1 MKQSLYLF
9 SNSTIKR
16 KDNTL
21 RIETGED
28 KIDRPVENVSDLYLF
43 GEHTLN
49 TKLLNFLSQ
58 HKIPVHIFNYYGF
71 YSGSF
76 FPREVYLSGHVT
88 VQQAAHYLNS
98 VLRMEIAQKFL
109 DAAASNILSNLTYYK
124 NRDRDVEK
132 QISSI
137 KKLKKKLKLALKPM
151 EIMGIEGNIRDLYYS
166 TFNSII
172 RQDYDFE
179 KRVYHPPDNFM
190 NAMISFGNSLVYTTV
205 LSEIYRTQLDPTIS
219 FLHEPGYRRY
229 SLALDIAEIFK
240 PILADRLLFS
250 MLNKRELSEKDADRS
265 VNYCYLKTAGR
276 KKFLRKFDD
285 RLRKTIQH
293 KILKKHVSYQ
303 RLIRLD
309 CYKLVKHLLGE
320 SKYSG
325 FKMWW

>member
-1 MKQSLYLF
+1 M
-9 SNSTIKR
+9 KR

-21 RIETGED
+21 RIETSEN
-28 KIDRPVENVSDLYLF
+28 KIDRPVENLSEIYLF

-58 HKIPVHIFNYYGF
+58 NKIPVHIFNYYGF

-88 VQQAAHYLNS
+88 VQQVAHYLDPS
-98 VLRMEIAQKFL
+98 KRMVIAHKIL
-109 DAAASNILSNLTYYK
+109 DAAASNILSNLGYYK

-132 QISSI
+132 QITGI
-137 KKLKKKLKLALKPM
+137 KELKKKLWEAPGPM
-151 EIMGIEGNIRDLYYS
+151 EIMGLEGNIRDLYYS
-166 TFNSII
+166 SFSSII
-172 RQDYDFE
+172 RQDYDFK

-190 NAMISFGNSLVYTTV
+190 NAVISFGNSLVYTNV

-229 SLALDIAEIFK
+229 SLSLDLAEIFK
-240 PILADRLLFS
+240 PILADRLIFA
-250 MLNKRELSEKDADRS
+250 MLNKGELSEKDADKG
-265 VNYCYLKTAGR
+265 VNHCYLKESGR
-276 KKFLRKFDD
+276 KKFLKKFDK
-285 RLRKTIQH
+285 RLNKTIKH
-293 KILKKHVSYQ
+293 KTLKKNVSYK

-309 CYKLVKHLLGE
+309 CYKLVKHILGE
-320 SKYSG
+320 TTYSG

>member
-1 MKQSLYLF
+1 MKQPLYLF
-9 SNSTIKR
+9 SNSTVKR

-21 RIETGED
+21 RIETSAD
-28 KIDRPVENVSDLYLF
+28 KIDRPVENLNEIYLF

-58 HKIPVHIFNYYGF
+58 NKIPVHVFNYYGF

-88 VQQAAHYLNS
+88 VQQAAHYLDPEK
-98 VLRMEIAQKFL
+98 RMVIAHKFL

-137 KKLKKKLKLALKPM
+137 KELKQKLCHAPSTM
-151 EIMGIEGNIRDLYYS
+151 EIMGLEGNIRDLYYS
-166 TFNSII
+166 AFSSII
-172 RQDYDFE
+172 RQDYDFK

-190 NAMISFGNSLVYTTV
+190 NAVISFGNSLVYTNV

-229 SLALDIAEIFK
+229 SLTLDLAEIFK
-240 PILADRLLFS
+240 PILADRLIFA
-250 MLNKRELSEKDADRS
+250 MLNKGELSEKDADKS
-265 VNYCYLKTAGR
+265 VNHCYLKESGR
-276 KKFLRKFDD
+276 KKFLRKFDE
-285 RLRKTIQH
+285 RLRKTIKH
-293 KILKKHVSYQ
+293 KTLKKNVSYR

-309 CYKLVKHLLGE
+309 CYKLVKHILGE
-320 SKYSG
+320 TIYSG

>member
-1 MKQSLYLF
+1 LKQSLYLF
-9 SNSTIKR
+9 SNCLIKR

-21 RIETGED
+21 RIETDDD
-28 KIDRPVENVSDLYLF
+28 KIDRPVENISDIYLF

-58 HKIPVHIFNYYGF
+58 NKIPVHVFNYYGF

-88 VQQAAHYLNS
+88 VQQAAHYLDPER
-98 VLRMEIAQKFL
+98 RMVIAQKFL
-109 DAAASNILSNLTYYK
+109 DAASSNILSNLTYYR
-124 NRDRDVEK
+124 NRERDVER
-132 QISSI
+132 QIVAI
-137 KKLKKKLKLALKPM
+137 KELKKKLKSAPSPM
-151 EIMGIEGNIRDLYYS
+151 EIMGLEGNIRDLYYS

-172 RQDYDFE
+172 RQDYDFK

-190 NAMISFGNSLVYTTV
+190 NALISFGNSLVYTTV

-250 MLNKRELSEKDADRS
+250 MLNKGELTEKDADQD
-265 VNYCYLKTAGR
+265 VNHCHLKAAGE
-276 KKFLRKFDD
+276 KN
-285 RLRKTIQH
+285 
-293 KILKKHVSYQ
+293 
-303 RLIRLD
+303 
-309 CYKLVKHLLGE
+309 C
-320 SKYSG
+320 
-325 FKMWW
+325 